1 MYERLVAS
9 PNFGGNMTGL
19 DHVALRR
26 VCEEVAKS
34 TMWQTP
40 APRNL
45 GDIISSD
52 EIEETIRG
60 YFESASREAELLA
73 QAGEDPNIVISAV
86 DYLACYHAIPP
97 MRDDQRWFREALFT
111 LLVLA
116 RPSITGGEP
125 SDHPFLDEVLRG
137 VAEARRQK
145 R

>member
-1 MYERLVAS
+1 
-9 PNFGGNMTGL
+9 MTGL
-19 DHVALRR
+19 DKAALRR

-40 APRNL
+40 APQNV

-52 EIEETIRG
+52 EIESTISG
-60 YFESASREAELLA
+60 YCESAAREAELLA
-73 QAGEDPNIVISAV
+73 QAGEDPNLVISAV
-86 DYLACYHAIPP
+86 DYLACYHALPP

-116 RPSITGGEP
+116 RPSITGAEP
-125 SDHPFLDEVLRG
+125 SDHPFLEEILKG
-137 VAEARRQK
+137 VAEARQQK